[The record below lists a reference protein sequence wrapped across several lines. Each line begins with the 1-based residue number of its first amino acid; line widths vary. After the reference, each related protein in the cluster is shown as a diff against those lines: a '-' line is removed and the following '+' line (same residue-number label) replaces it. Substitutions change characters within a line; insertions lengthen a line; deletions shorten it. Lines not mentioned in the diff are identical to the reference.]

1 MFRNQLPNIA
11 AGKDWISK
19 HLNVGIYVL
28 TGAPQRGSEPSKI
41 FNEGAVT
48 KIWLLSHPVT
58 DGAGKSA
65 RHFSL
70 ISKESGYW
78 IHQNYFIVNT
88 VLYCNHNQYC
98 SSKLGGKNNV
108 VPPCCEN
115 CTPFLFDPLLAQE
128 HMYDLLVCDDP
139 MDHIDDKDSCYTGV
153 WSQHVYRVTLLNQS
167 GKILQSQSF
176 FCINPLC
183 DFLIYCS

>member
-28 TGAPQRGSEPSKI
+28 TGAPQHGSEPSKI

-65 RHFSL
+65 P
-70 ISKESGYW
+70 
-78 IHQNYFIVNT
+78 
-88 VLYCNHNQYC
+88 VL
-98 SSKLGGKNNV
+98 
-108 VPPCCEN
+108 
-115 CTPFLFDPLLAQE
+115 
-128 HMYDLLVCDDP
+128 
-139 MDHIDDKDSCYTGV
+139 
-153 WSQHVYRVTLLNQS
+153 
-167 GKILQSQSF
+167 
-176 FCINPLC
+176 
-183 DFLIYCS
+183 